1 MSVSPAQLRAML
13 VDGAEIALLDVR
25 EEGEFGADH
34 ILLAVNA
41 PLSRL
46 EMLCSNLVPRSSTR
60 IVLCDAG
67 SNSGDD
73 DFHSDLA
80 RTAAARLSG
89 FGYTD
94 VRVLEGGTQ
103 AWANA
108 GFETFSGMNVPSKL
122 FGEFIEH
129 QYGTPSLSAQEL
141 KAKIDSGE
149 DIVIIDSRPRDEY
162 ERMSIPGST
171 CIPGAELLYRMRE
184 VTPSTNT
191 LVVVNCA
198 GRTRSI
204 IGAQSL
210 INANIGNKV
219 VALRNGTMGW
229 HLAGYE
235 LEHDQTRY
243 VDDVG
248 TLNSEEAQHHAVS
261 VAERFGVRTIDHRT
275 LGEWQRSDERSVFL
289 LDVRSPEEF
298 IAGHVPGSISAP
310 GGQLVQATDRYV
322 GTLRATLVLID
333 DNGVRANMTASWI
346 NQLGIHHAVVLE
358 RALFDATLLRGRQ
371 HGNALGIEHLT
382 TTYIDAFELSEL
394 MRQSSVALIDLR
406 RSVDYRKGHIDGA
419 THAVRGRLAEQL
431 DTLPEHE
438 TLVLTSGAG
447 VLARYASEEAS
458 QLTDAP
464 VRVLRGG
471 NEAWATQGLPLVKG
485 NAGLEDDPIDV
496 YRLPYDHDKGVEEA
510 MRAYLEWEIALMDKL
525 EKDGTVEFKT
535 A

>member
-1 MSVSPAQLRAML
+1 ML

-34 ILLAVNA
+34 ILLAVNL

-46 EMLCSNLVPRSSTR
+46 EMLASNLVPRSSTR
-60 IVLCDAG
+60 VVVCGGGNKDTHG
-67 SNSGDD
+67 N
-73 DFHSDLA
+73 LA
-80 RTAAARLSG
+80 AAAAARLAD
-89 FGYTD
+89 FGYSD
-94 VRVLEGGTQ
+94 VRVLEGGTR
-103 AWANA
+103 AWADA
-108 GFETFSGMNVPSKL
+108 SFETFSGMNVPSKL
-122 FGEFIEH
+122 FGEFVEH
-129 QYGTPSLSAQEL
+129 QYGTPSLSAEQL
-141 KAKIDSGE
+141 KAKVDSGE
-149 DIVIIDSRPRDEY
+149 DIVILDSRPRSEY

-184 VTPSTNT
+184 VTPNTNT

-210 INANIGNKV
+210 INAGIGNKV

-243 VDDVG
+243 VDDVSM
-248 TLNSEEAQHHAVS
+248 LNGEEAQHHAAL
-261 VAERFGVRTIDHRT
+261 VAKRFGVRTIDHRT
-275 LGEWQRSDERSVFL
+275 LGEWQRSDARSVFL

-298 IAGHVPGSISAP
+298 IAGHVPGSVSAP

-333 DNGVRANMTASWI
+333 DNGIRANMTASWI
-346 NQLGIHHAVVLE
+346 NQLGTHEAVVLE
-358 RALFDATLLRGRQ
+358 NALSDSTLLRGQQ
-371 HGNALGIEHLT
+371 HGNALGIETLDT
-382 TTYIDAFELSEL
+382 AYIDAFELSDL
-394 MRQSSVALIDLR
+394 MNKSKVAVIDLR
-406 RSVDYRKGHIDGA
+406 RSADYRKGHIEGA
-419 THAVRGRLAEQL
+419 THAIRGRIAERL
-431 DTLPEHE
+431 NALPEHE
-438 TLVLTSGAG
+438 TIVLTSGVG
-447 VLARYASEEAS
+447 VLARYASEEVS

-464 VRVLRGG
+464 VLVLRGG
-471 NEAWATQGLPLVKG
+471 NEAWVTQGLPLVSG
-485 NAGLEDDPIDV
+485 NAGLEDDPVDV

-510 MRAYLEWEIALMDKL
+510 MQAYLDWEIALMDKL
-525 EKDGTVEFKT
+525 EKDGTVKFKT